1 MEVIANNKRIAK
13 NTMFLYIRMFVSLI
27 VTLYTTRVVLQTLGV
42 VDYGVYNTVAGFV
55 TLFAFLN
62 STLAASMQRFYNFEA
77 AREGLEGYK
86 RVYSAGIIIHLFVM
100 LIIIVLLEGIG
111 VWYVNNVMVLPAD
124 RLTSANIVFQT
135 SVISLCLLLISI
147 PYSGA
152 IMAAE
157 RMDFYAIVSIAETVL
172 KLICVLVI
180 PYFPY
185 DKLSVYGV
193 LLLLVSFISFLLYA
207 IYAKKNILKFKFEPT
222 FDRGLLKQMLSFS
235 SWNVVGTFSF
245 MLKGQALNMLL
256 NFFFGPIINAA
267 RGIAFQVGN
276 AITSFSTNITLAFKP
291 QMVSSYAQGD
301 LERVKY
307 LFYVQSKICFA
318 LIAILIT
325 PVILNIDYIL
335 KLWLG
340 SDIPQYTSVF
350 SILVL
355 LDVLVCSFNS
365 PCTQLVFATGNI
377 KNYQLA
383 SSSVNLL
390 LLPVSWIALYLGFN
404 ATSIFVLTIVFSLL
418 NQVVCIWQTVK
429 VFDLD
434 ISTYLFRVIMPCCL
448 FILLCVIPCCICSI
462 MLEQSFFRLI
472 VVVCLSVLWGSI
484 LAYTCLIDK
493 KDRYKIKQLLKDKLK
508 V

>member
-77 AREGLEGYK
+77 ARDGLEGYK

-100 LIIIVLLEGIG
+100 LIIIVLLEVIG
-111 VWYVNNVMVLPAD
+111 VWYVNNVMVIPAD

-207 IYAKKNILKFKFEPT
+207 IYAKKNILKFKFEPS
-222 FDRGLLKQMLSFS
+222 FDRGLLKQILSFS

-267 RGIAFQVGN
+267 RGIAFQIGN
-276 AITSFSTNITLAFKP
+276 AISSFSANITVAFRP
-291 QMVSSYAQGD
+291 QLVVSYSQKDYD
-301 LERVKY
+301 RVRF
-307 LFYVQSKICFA
+307 LFFIQSKICCA

-325 PVILNIDYIL
+325 PVILNINYIL
-335 KLWLG
+335 NIWLG
-340 SDIPQYTSVF
+340 SDVPEYTAIF
-350 SILVL
+350 AILVL
-355 LDVLVCSFNS
+355 TDSLICSLNT
-365 PCTQLVFATGNI
+365 PCTQVVSATGNI
-377 KNYQLA
+377 KGYQIA
-383 SSSVNLL
+383 SSCVNIL
-390 LLPVSWIALYLGFN
+390 LLPVCWLFLYLGFDP
-404 ATSIFVLTIVFSLL
+404 TSTFIITIIFSIL
-418 NQVVCIWQTVK
+418 NQAVCIWQLLK
-429 VFDLD
+429 VFTMSITEYFKTVLLPSG
-434 ISTYLFRVIMPCCL
+434 IFVVLCFIPGYLFSIIIDNSFL
-448 FILLCVIPCCICSI
+448 QLCVTSLVTIV
-462 MLEQSFFRLI
+462 FGLI
-472 VVVCLSVLWGSI
+472 LSYYLFLTKYEKSQFI
-484 LAYTCLIDK
+484 KLIK
-493 KDRYKIKQLLKDKLK
+493 FNK
-508 V
+508 